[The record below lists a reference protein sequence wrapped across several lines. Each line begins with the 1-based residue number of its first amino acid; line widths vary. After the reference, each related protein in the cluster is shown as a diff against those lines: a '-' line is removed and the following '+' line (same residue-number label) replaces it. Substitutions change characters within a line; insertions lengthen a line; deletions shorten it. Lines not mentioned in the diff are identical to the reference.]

1 MKRKI
6 FVAAFALGLF
16 LSPAAVAQQP
26 PIVSKPV
33 AEKTVMELPNGPLFW
48 RVETFPTITEAQA
61 ASGPYGLVTEAAG
74 KIWLFTLGP
83 QGRASSGANKVAEIG
98 PLPIVSATQYLLRV
112 NEGSGPPGSTTSVHT
127 HPGSEAYYVLAGEV
141 SQKTPHG
148 VSRIG
153 AGQSMAGH
161 GADTAMQ
168 VTSSG
173 AMNASYFALFVV
185 DASKYPPA
193 KPGALGDVPLEAAD
207 GSLTRP
213 ESGLAT

>member
-6 FVAAFALGLF
+6 FVAAMALGLF
-16 LSPAAVAQQP
+16 LSPTAVAQQP
-26 PIVSKPV
+26 SIVSKPV
-33 AEKTVMELPNGPLFW
+33 AERTVTELPTGPLFW
-48 RVETFPTITEAQA
+48 SVETFPTMAEAQA
-61 ASGPYGLVTEAAG
+61 ASGPHGLVTEAAG
-74 KIWLFTLGP
+74 KVWLFTLGP
-83 QGRASSGANKVAEIG
+83 QGQGASRGNKVAEIG
-98 PLPIVSATQYLLRV
+98 PLPTVSATQYLLRV

-148 VSRIG
+148 TSRVG

-173 AMNASYFALFVV
+173 ATDASYFALFVV
-185 DASKYPPA
+185 DATKPFSSPA
-193 KPGALGDVPLEAAD
+193 TFE
-207 GSLTRP
+207 
-213 ESGLAT
+213 